1 MQVNN
6 VYDIAKN
13 VLTDILVQTTIF
25 KRWMITII
33 SSVKLVSS
41 VYFSYFHPVQSEEPL
56 TSEQGESAKE
66 QQHSKQQDAKSR
78 SRHNSDEHRKRRE
91 DRERMRRIREEE
103 EREQRERRRRERARE
118 AEEKRRLE
126 RERREERERRRL
138 EKQEKE
144 AKEAEMD
151 RLVGKGK
158 TLPDRPSVV
167 RLAGKSK
174 CKFDQKRMGEELAY
188 L

>member
-1 MQVNN
+1 MFGGECH
-6 VYDIAKN
+6 
-13 VLTDILVQTTIF
+13 LFDILVQTTIF

-33 SSVKLVSS
+33 SSIKLVSS
-41 VYFSYFHPVQSEEPL
+41 LYFSYCHPVQSEEPL

-66 QQHSKQQDAKSR
+66 QQYSKQQDAKSR

-138 EKQEKE
+138 EKQ

-174 CKFDQKRMGEELAY
+174 CKFDQKRVGEESAY